1 MNIEHCAVW
10 KGRARQRLL
19 NRQDNESTR
28 FRKGTEQTMRIRKQ
42 LVTFFGAAALSLGI
56 HAADIPVTPGD
67 NALAQA
73 IAAANPGDTLLLE
86 NANYRSEGDLPI
98 NKTLKLMGSGGN
110 ARILLNCGDLVISG
124 PDINVGIEG
133 VSLVDAWGL
142 DLILHYYRHI
152 LDRDPDANGQS
163 FWETENNRLRGLAVE
178 PKEAFIV
185 MAVYFFNSAEYLA
198 RNTDHA
204 TFIGHLYRTFFNREA
219 DQGGLNYWLG
229 QIADGMPRDI
239 VMFNFLFS
247 TEFDNFMAG
256 CEGDDPSRAE
266 VLAVVD
272 FYRGILNRTPDSGGL
287 TTWAEQFQT
296 AQCNSA
302 EHVYTKVEDISWSFL
317 NSQEYLTRE
326 RSNAEYVTDLYNAFM
341 RRGGDLAGV
350 SYWIDELN
358 SGAQTRYQLWQAFI
372 ASAEF
377 STRLQA
383 MVDQGCKQ

>member
-1 MNIEHCAVW
+1 
-10 KGRARQRLL
+10 
-19 NRQDNESTR
+19 
-28 FRKGTEQTMRIRKQ
+28 
-42 LVTFFGAAALSLGI
+42 
-56 HAADIPVTPGD
+56 
-67 NALAQA
+67 
-73 IAAANPGDTLLLE
+73 
-86 NANYRSEGDLPI
+86 
-98 NKTLKLMGSGGN
+98 
-110 ARILLNCGDLVISG
+110 
-124 PDINVGIEG
+124 
-133 VSLVDAWGL
+133 
-142 DLILHYYRHI
+142 
-152 LDRDPDANGQS
+152 
-163 FWETENNRLRGLAVE
+163 
-178 PKEAFIV
+178 
-185 MAVYFFNSAEYLA
+185 
-198 RNTDHA
+198 
-204 TFIGHLYRTFFNREA
+204 
-219 DQGGLNYWLG
+219 
-229 QIADGMPRDI
+229 
-239 VMFNFLFS
+239 MFNFLFS